1 MTLPRTAAEVLS
13 GHVTLEVRCMDRVLL
28 TFRQPRLQYG
38 QGIHGFFCYH
48 RGNQFASSALMLP
61 MTERFAA
68 DIRHYIDTRRL
79 DLVRF
84 AKGQSKDQIAREYL
98 AGKSG
103 GDQILF
109 VGVAQEKARIWR
121 TSQRRDPVTGKHYPW
136 LYQDQAMV
144 NHWYFYGFDADFGPF
159 YIKFCGYFPY
169 TGQVYF
175 NGHEYA
181 KQQCLKQGITF
192 APLDNAFGAVSDPAA
207 VQRICD
213 GLDDQKIYRFAGK
226 WLARLPRPFTRDD
239 EDADYR
245 WQLSVQQVEFST
257 TMALDRPLNGRI
269 FFEQL
274 IRDNLDIGRPD
285 KVNLVFGR
293 TIRQRGKNR
302 TPGTFRTQVITNGAC
317 PYLYLFYK
325 KTQVKQ
331 YLKEGRA
338 LRTETTL
345 NQPRDFG
352 IGKELTNLAAMAE
365 VGYTANRRLLGAEC
379 ISHDPADGAAALE
392 ALTSPVISTTCT
404 RIPGMRFPDPRV
416 QALLGACCALALRP
430 AGFTSRDL
438 RHYLAPQLG
447 RAPED
452 MTSGQIS
459 YDLRRLRAHQI
470 IERIPHSRSYQITE
484 DGLTIA
490 LFLTRLTQRLLIP
503 GLAHLTS
510 PGPPG
515 RSRLRQA
522 DRAYRD
528 ALTDLA
534 RQASLSALRHL
545 QLSPAVTTSQRAP
558 VISRHTRRNLT
569 RNLKSLR
576 GKITYVGTA
585 HAPRHVAR
593 ARWGAGTAPPPGRG
607 PFHSRRAGGSRG
619 GGRRL
624 PEDKCL
630 IKGSRKIINLP

>member
-13 GHVTLEVRCMDRVLL
+13 GHVMLEVRCMDRVLL

-38 QGIHGFFCYH
+38 QGIHGFFCHH
-48 RGNQFASSALMLP
+48 RGNQFASSALMMP

-84 AKGQSKDQIAREYL
+84 AKGQGKDQVAREYL

-121 TSQRRDPVTGKHYPW
+121 TSQRRDPATGKRYPW

-169 TGQVYF
+169 TGQIYL
-175 NGHEYA
+175 NGHEHA
-181 KQQCLKQGITF
+181 KQQCLKEGIAFT
-192 APLDNAFGAVSDPAA
+192 ALDNAFGTVSDPVA

-213 GLDDQKIYRFAGK
+213 GLTDQKIYRFAGK
-226 WLARLPRPFTRDD
+226 WLARLPQPFTRDD

-293 TIRQRGKNR
+293 TIRQRGKFR
-302 TPGTFRTQVITNGAC
+302 TPGTFRTQVITSGTC
-317 PYLYLFYK
+317 PYIYLFYK

-345 NQPRDFG
+345 NQPRDLG
-352 IGKELTNLAAMAE
+352 IGKELTNLAAMATA
-365 VGYTANRRLLGAEC
+365 GYAANRRLLDAEC
-379 ISHDPADGAAALE
+379 ISHDPAAGTAALE
-392 ALTSPVISTTCT
+392 MLTSPVISTTCT
-404 RIPGMRFPDPRV
+404 RVPGMRFPDPRV
-416 QALLGACCALALRP
+416 QALLAACCSLALRP

-438 RHYLAPQLG
+438 RHLLAPQLG
-447 RAPED
+447 KDRGD
-452 MTSGQIS
+452 MSGGQIS

-470 IERIPHSRSYQITE
+470 IERIPHSRSYQVTP
-484 DGLTIA
+484 DGLSTA
-490 LFLTRLTQRLLIP
+490 LFFTRLTRRVIIP
-503 GLAHLTS
+503 GLAQIAGAS
-510 PGPPG
+510 PLSGSP
-515 RSRLRQA
+515 LRQA
-522 DRAYRD
+522 DRAYKAAIAD
-528 ALTDLA
+528 LTA
-534 RQASLSALRHL
+534 QASLGIQTRSVTKS
-545 QLSPAVTTSQRAP
+545 QSPQPP
-558 VISRHTRRNLT
+558 VVT
-569 RNLKSLR
+569 RNP
-576 GKITYVGTA
+576 T
-585 HAPRHVAR
+585 
-593 ARWGAGTAPPPGRG
+593 
-607 PFHSRRAGGSRG
+607 
-619 GGRRL
+619 
-624 PEDKCL
+624 
-630 IKGSRKIINLP
+630 

>member
-48 RGNQFASSALMLP
+48 RGNQFVSSALMMP

-84 AKGQSKDQIAREYL
+84 AKGQSKDQVAREYL

-121 TSQRRDPVTGKHYPW
+121 TSQRRDPATGKRYPW

-169 TGQVYF
+169 TGQIYL

-181 KQQCLKQGITF
+181 KQQCLKEGIAFTS
-192 APLDNAFGAVSDPAA
+192 LDNAFGTAGDAGA

-213 GLDDQKIYRFAGK
+213 RLTDQKIYRFAGK
-226 WLARLPRPFTRDD
+226 WLARLPQPFTRDD

-257 TMALDRPLNGRI
+257 TMALDRPLAGRI

-285 KVNLVFGR
+285 KVSIVFGR
-293 TIRQRGKNR
+293 KIRLTGKNP
-302 TPGTFRTQVITNGAC
+302 TPGTFRTQVITSGTC
-317 PYLYLFYK
+317 PYVYLFYK

-365 VGYTANRRLLGAEC
+365 VGYTANRRLLDAEC
-379 ISHDPADGAAALE
+379 ISHDPDGGAAALE
-392 ALTSPVISTTCT
+392 AITSPVISTTCT

-416 QALLGACCALALRP
+416 QALLSVCCALALRP

-447 RAPED
+447 KAPKD

-470 IERIPHSRSYQITE
+470 IERIPHSRAYQVTE

-503 GLAHLTS
+503 GLAQLTS

-534 RQASLSALRHL
+534 REASLAALRHL
-545 QLSPAVTTSQRAP
+545 QQSPAVTTRQRLT
-558 VISRHTRRNLT
+558 VISRHIRRNLT
-569 RNLKSLR
+569 RNLRSLR
-576 GKITYVGTA
+576 GKITYAATVL
-585 HAPRHVAR
+585 HVYALP
-593 ARWGAGTAPPPGRG
+593 AT
-607 PFHSRRAGGSRG
+607 SRTSSSG
-619 GGRRL
+619 
-624 PEDKCL
+624 
-630 IKGSRKIINLP
+630 